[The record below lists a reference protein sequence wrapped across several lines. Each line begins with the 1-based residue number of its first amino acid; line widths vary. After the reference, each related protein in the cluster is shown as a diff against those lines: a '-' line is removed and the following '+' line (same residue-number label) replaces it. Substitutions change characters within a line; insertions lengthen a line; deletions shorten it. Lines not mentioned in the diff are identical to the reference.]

1 MKESALTNDVDF
13 ILQKN
18 ELNVNARA
26 RSIFIPCQIPI
37 FLFNFVTLHYYCL
50 EMLLL
55 ESPHNE
61 KFKRLLRL
69 ISDNSYRRKQGVFV
83 VEGLKE
89 IRSAVQ
95 FGYDV
100 EDLYVDEKYRDR
112 FEPAEFA
119 SIRTTLLSHSLFSR
133 LVYREDASIVIATI
147 REPEL
152 HLKKIK
158 FSNTPLIVILEEI
171 EKPGNIG
178 AILRTCDAVGVD
190 AVIASQRQHNFF
202 HPNVIRSSVGT
213 VFTMQLGC
221 ADPDEILE
229 WCKSHDIRIYSAAL
243 QTDAYY
249 TDVDYKHPTAF
260 VMGSEDKGLKDFW
273 RKASDNVIKI
283 PMLGHN
289 DSLNVSVSAAVLLYE
304 ARRQRGF

>member
-1 MKESALTNDVDF
+1 
-13 ILQKN
+13 
-18 ELNVNARA
+18 
-26 RSIFIPCQIPI
+26 
-37 FLFNFVTLHYYCL
+37 
-50 EMLLL
+50 MLLL
-55 ESPHNE
+55 ESSHNE

-69 ISDNSYRRKQGVFV
+69 ISDNSYRRKQGIFV

-95 FGYDV
+95 FGYEV
-100 EDLYVDEKYRDR
+100 EDLYLDEKYRDR
-112 FEPAEFA
+112 LDPAEFA
-119 SIRTTLLSHSLFSR
+119 AIRTTLMSHALFSR

-147 REPEL
+147 RAPEL
-152 HLKKIK
+152 HLEKVKL
-158 FSNTPLIVILEEI
+158 SDTPLIVILEEI

-178 AILRTCDAVGVD
+178 AILRTCDAAGVD
-190 AVIASQRQHNFF
+190 AVIASQQQHNFF

-221 ADPDEILE
+221 GNPDEILQ
-229 WCKSHDIRIYSAAL
+229 WCKEHKIRIYSAAL

-249 TDVDYKHPTAF
+249 TDADYTYPSAF

-273 RKASDNVIKI
+273 RQASDSIIKI